1 MFAATRGNKS
11 WPCPDCPISRSTCC
25 NSSSKLRASSRT
37 RSLQLSVNVIASHV
51 FRKVAVFENSPSR
64 RFLISPPQSLMKLAI
79 LFWNIRMPVVVLCR
93 CGKRFAAQDHL
104 IGRQVPCPACGK
116 SLAVAP
122 GGSAAT
128 PGIVVTCAC
137 GRAFLAQEAHR
148 GRQAN
153 CPTCNRVIQ
162 VPTATPATEPL
173 ELGNFAAEPAP
184 IGQASFPAPSSE
196 REAEIPWETLKL
208 ILGGGVLLLVVF
220 AIVLTTVNF
229 LRRGGDVAD
238 SGVATTPAEDQPPST
253 AAPASPS
260 ASLPPSSASGSGSR
274 PPEVPPPTST
284 PPTKTASEP
293 QPDLPFPPVQPQR
306 ANVTAKSA
314 PAASTSSPAA
324 LPDAAQQ
331 WHNQSSTL
339 SGIRRVNASDPPIA
353 HFSWLTSLLPF
364 LGHKQLY
371 DQFDFQKPIDGKNLQ
386 LGGALIPEF
395 LNPLDNNQRWRGY
408 PFPGIALTHFVGISG
423 VEDARNVVAAK
434 LPRTDPRSGVF
445 GYDEVA
451 KPKDITDGQSQT
463 AMIAGA
469 GALANPWI
477 FGGGA
482 TIRGAREP
490 LFDKNSGLGTK
501 GLPGG
506 GSIVV
511 MADGSVRHVSANVDP
526 RVFKAM
532 STIHGAESV
541 DLQQAG
547 DSFDLQSLGPH
558 KSLAPNK
565 TN

>member
-1 MFAATRGNKS
+1 
-11 WPCPDCPISRSTCC
+11 
-25 NSSSKLRASSRT
+25 
-37 RSLQLSVNVIASHV
+37 
-51 FRKVAVFENSPSR
+51 
-64 RFLISPPQSLMKLAI
+64 
-79 LFWNIRMPVVVLCR
+79 MPVVVSCR

-116 SLAVAP
+116 SLAIAPAGSVA
-122 GGSAAT
+122 
-128 PGIVVTCAC
+128 PGIVVTCPC

-153 CPTCNRVIQ
+153 CPSCHRVIR
-162 VPTATPATEPL
+162 VPTVRPPTDSL
-173 ELGNFAAEPAP
+173 ELGDFAPDSAP
-184 IGQASFPAPSSE
+184 FGQAPFPAPSRE

-229 LRRGGDVAD
+229 LRKSGDVAEAKI
-238 SGVATTPAEDQPPST
+238 ATTPSEDQPPPDDAST
-253 AAPASPS
+253 PPS
-260 ASLPPSSASGSGSR
+260 ASLPPSSAPGSGSR
-274 PPEVPPPTST
+274 PTEAPPPTSL
-284 PPTKTASEP
+284 PPMPPASEP
-293 QPDLPFPPVQPQR
+293 QPEAPSPPVQPER
-306 ANVTAKSA
+306 PNLTSKSA
-314 PAASTSSPAA
+314 PAASASSPAA
-324 LPDAAQQ
+324 LLDAAQQ

-339 SGIRRVNASDPPIA
+339 SGIRRVNSTDPPIA
-353 HFSWLTSLLPF
+353 HYSWMTSLLPF

-371 DQFDFQKPIDGKNLQ
+371 DQFDFQRPISGKNLQ
-386 LGGALIPEF
+386 LGAELIPEF

-434 LPRTDPRSGVF
+434 LPRTDPRAGVF

-451 KPKDITDGQSQT
+451 SPKDITDGQSQT

-469 GALANPWI
+469 GSLANPWI

-490 LFDKNSGLGTK
+490 LFDKASGLGTK

-506 GSIVV
+506 GTIVV
-511 MADGSVRHVSANVDP
+511 MADGSVRHVSASVDP

-532 STIHGAESV
+532 CTIHGAESV

-547 DSFDLQSLGPH
+547 DSFDLKSLGPH
-558 KSLAPNK
+558 KGKQSPASAGR
-565 TN
+565 